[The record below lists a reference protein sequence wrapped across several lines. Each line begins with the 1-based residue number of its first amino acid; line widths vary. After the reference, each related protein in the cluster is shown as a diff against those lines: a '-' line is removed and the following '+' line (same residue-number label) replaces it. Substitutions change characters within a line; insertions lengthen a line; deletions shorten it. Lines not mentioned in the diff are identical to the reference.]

1 MFRRPSNRAVLP
13 ATAVAVTMVAAL
25 SGCAGT
31 GSGNGPSGS
40 DNRYISGDGG
50 TQFFTSRSKGP
61 QAGGS
66 TIDGKQLALSDYKGK
81 VVVVNF
87 WASWCAPCRAEAPSL
102 VKLAQDKQ
110 AQGVQFIGVDNKDS
124 QAGAQAFERTFGTG
138 YPSLFDPDGR
148 VTLGFQ
154 VVPPSAIPSTLILDR
169 QGRVA
174 ARIIGQTTYS
184 RLGPLIDRVV
194 AEK

>member
-1 MFRRPSNRAVLP
+1 MLRRPSSRAMLP
-13 ATAVAVTMVAAL
+13 GAVAAVAMVAAL

-40 DNRYISGDGG
+40 DNRFIAGDGG

-61 QAGGS
+61 QASGTS
-66 TIDGKQLALSDYKGK
+66 LDGKQLALSDFKGK
-81 VVVVNF
+81 IVVVNF

-102 VKLAQDKQ
+102 VKLAQEKQ

-124 QAGAQAFERTFGTG
+124 QAGGQAFERTFGTG

-148 VTLGFQ
+148 VTLDFR